1 MSDDNGLWLLA
12 LGPAGASALYW
23 ALYRY
28 YRNTDKSHA
37 FERETLVEAQPVTGA
52 ERDRKVDEIKGTRE
66 SQIRGNNVADFRKR
80 VQRMRDDTG

>member
-1 MSDDNGLWLLA
+1 MSDDGGLMLLL
-12 LGPAGASALYW
+12 LGPAGGGGLYW
-23 ALYRY
+23 MLYRY

-37 FERETLVEAQPVTGA
+37 FERETDVKAQPVTGS
-52 ERDRKVDEIKGTRE
+52 DRKVDEIKGTRE